1 MPFTSHQH
9 PTLVKYGGK
18 FCENM
23 IARPKLPT
31 HVVSSLFSVRMKCE
45 CARTVIL
52 TPSCSSCFL
61 ESGQSRG
68 GE

>member
-9 PTLVKYGGK
+9 PTLGKYGGK
-18 FCENM
+18 VCENM
-23 IARPKLPT
+23 IAHPKLST
-31 HVVSSLFSVRMKCE
+31 RLFSLLFSVRMKCA

-52 TPSCSSCFL
+52 IPSCSSCFL
-61 ESGQSRG
+61 ESGQSHG

>member
-9 PTLVKYGGK
+9 PTLGKYAGK

-23 IARPKLPT
+23 IARPKLST
-31 HVVSSLFSVRMKCE
+31 RLFSSLFSIRMKCA
-45 CARTVIL
+45 CTRTVIL
-52 TPSCSSCFL
+52 IPSCSSCIL